1 MLNLLFCLLKY
12 VIICFICFENIN
24 LFGLKDVNVFLFI
37 FLGVIDK
44 NGFYK
49 SKDLN
54 SIIYFFFYLD
64 GML

>member
-1 MLNLLFCLLKY
+1 MLLYVLFVLKIWIY
-12 VIICFICFENIN
+12 LV
-24 LFGLKDVNVFLFI
+24 LKDVNVFLFI

-54 SIIYFFFYLD
+54 IIIYFFFYLD